1 MQGIFLGLE
10 FSSGEVDATASTI
23 MYADADAATGSTS
36 ADADDFVLVEGDI
49 LLSRDQWRQF
59 YPEYVQC
66 VQGWLHGAICTV
78 HHEDGSF

>member
-1 MQGIFLGLE
+1 
-10 FSSGEVDATASTI
+10 

-66 VQGWLHGAICTV
+66 VQG
-78 HHEDGSF
+78 

>member
-66 VQGWLHGAICTV
+66 VQG
-78 HHEDGSF
+78 